1 MKTIVPPQSRRRAQ
15 GRLLIRGSTKR
26 EDNGTVFLRFF
37 VTRPLLSVA
46 VVAVSSWLV
55 LSNDSYVYG
64 PDLSPLYISS
74 KEQTPAQNNSG
85 LINNFIEPVSCSER
99 LAGRSGDAQD
109 PNQGY
114 TVDKLPKKYVNET
127 DPKFWI
133 SLHKEYFD
141 QLRWVH
147 IYKNG
152 NYYETGITDQ
162 FKEIL
167 HSRDKKGLVIDVGM
181 NIGWFTVYSRAMG
194 HDVVGFDP
202 YPIMHTRVCESLD
215 LNGWLNDNSVKT
227 FIQGLGEKTETLN
240 ITTGKNPGGTSFDE
254 DRLAKRFRKKLEV
267 SVVRLDDVAE
277 QQGWITNEEPI
288 YILKMDVE
296 GYEYYVLGGASKL
309 LQSRK
314 IENLILENS
323 NKDLRQVIDMYA
335 AIYDAGYEVHMLS
348 DVQGNPYHEEMIPGM
363 NKELQGLSPGAELSQ
378 AGENIKFLAE
388 VSCNLWWKRR
398 NESQNFQ
405 RNIDEGSK

>member
-1 MKTIVPPQSRRRAQ
+1 MNTIVPPQSRRRAQ

>member
-1 MKTIVPPQSRRRAQ
+1 MNTIVPPQSRRRAQ

-202 YPIMHTRVCESLD
+202 YPIMHTRVCESVD

>member
-26 EDNGTVFLRFF
+26 EDNRTVFLRFF
-37 VTRPLLSVA
+37 VTRPLLSIA

-64 PDLSPLYISS
+64 PDLSPLHISS

-99 LAGRSGDAQD
+99 LAGRSGDSQD

-363 NKELQGLSPGAELSQ
+363 NKELQGLSQGAELSQ

>member
-37 VTRPLLSVA
+37 VTRPLLSIA

>member
-1 MKTIVPPQSRRRAQ
+1 MNTIVPPQSRRRAQ

-194 HDVVGFDP
+194 HDVVGFNP
-202 YPIMHTRVCESLD
+202 YPIMHTRVCESVD

-405 RNIDEGSK
+405 RNIDEGSM

>member
-26 EDNGTVFLRFF
+26 EDNRTVFLRFF

>member
-1 MKTIVPPQSRRRAQ
+1 MNTIVPPQSRRRAQ

-202 YPIMHTRVCESLD
+202 YPIMHKRVCESLD